1 MRGRASLL
9 LILLLAAFLRFY
21 RLNAQS
27 LWADEGNSVRLAE
40 RSLSLITQGAAH
52 DIHPPLYYYLLH
64 FWMRAFGHSEFAV
77 RSLSALVGMALVW
90 LTYLLGRQ
98 LFDRTTGLVA
108 ALLAALSPFQIY
120 YSQETRM
127 YILAALLGALS
138 VYFFGKLVNWELAD
152 RESADQR
159 PSIPLSKSP
168 IYQFA
173 NYQSTN
179 LLLFILF
186 TALGLYTHYSFPIVM
201 AAENLVYGLWL
212 ALSWRRRFWARLARW
227 MALQLA
233 VVALYLPWLPIAYRQ
248 LRGWPPTSEPLRPS
262 FIFGEALRLYSL
274 GPTAE
279 RGGLAPWLMA
289 GFAILFL
296 AGLFPSIT
304 NLRVPNPRITNFSGS
319 QSLLSRGVLAPSGRR
334 GRRPVAYH
342 CDLLN
347 LRTFLLLLYSLL
359 PALTIYGLSLFKP
372 TYRPKF
378 FLVGSPAFC
387 LVLARG
393 VLFCNQQQAASS
405 KHLATRYLLL
415 ATCLIFI
422 AAASAHSLH
431 NYYFDPKYA
440 RDDYRSIAEY
450 ISALGREGDAVLLN
464 APNQWEVFT
473 YYYHGGLPLYP
484 LPRSRP
490 LDEAE
495 TAKELEA
502 IAARH
507 DRLFAVLWAL
517 PESDPNRFVER
528 WLSEH
533 AYKASDEWYG
543 NVRLAIYALPADGE
557 PPTHPQTDRGVRLGD
572 EIALLGYSLPA
583 DRIEAGDVLR
593 LTLFWQALGEPG
605 ERYKVFV
612 HLLDEANH
620 IVGQCDGEPGGGMKI
635 TTLWQPGQRI
645 IDRYGVLIW
654 PGTPP
659 GRHRL
664 EIGMYSLA
672 TGRRLPVGEGSSDR
686 VLLGAIEVLRP
697 AEPPPP
703 AALKMQ
709 YREGVKCQGLTLL
722 GYDLH
727 KLGYGHRPQE
737 PLHPGDVLHL
747 NLYWRAERAPED
759 DWQLTLRLIDGEGRA
774 WATQEARI
782 AGVDYPATS
791 WQAGEVVRAQFD
803 LFIPSDA
810 PAGRYRV
817 EGELVPTSGEPA
829 RPCWT
834 SRWFAVR

>member
-1 MRGRASLL
+1 MTFWHTSGNCWGRKVESWARISLL
-9 LILLLAAFLRFY
+9 LILLLAASLRFY
-21 RLNAQS
+21 RLDAQS

-64 FWMRAFGHSEFAV
+64 FWMRAFGRSEVAV
-77 RSLSALVGMALVW
+77 RSLSALAGTALVW

-98 LFDRTTGLVA
+98 LFDQATGLA
-108 ALLAALSPFQIY
+108 AAFLAALSPFQVY
-120 YSQETRM
+120 YSQEARM

-138 VYFFGKLVNWELAD
+138 VYFFGKLVNWELVD
-152 RESADQR
+152 WESGNR
-159 PSIPLSKSP
+159 GPLAPASQPP
-168 IYQFA
+168 I
-173 NYQSTN
+173 YQSTN
-179 LLLFILF
+179 HQFTNHQSTNLPLFILF
-186 TALGLYTHYSFPIVM
+186 TTLGLYTHYSFPIVM

-212 ALSWRRRFWARLARW
+212 ALSWRWRFWARLARW
-227 MALQLA
+227 ATLQLA

-248 LRGWPPTSEPLRPS
+248 LRGWPPISEPLSAS

-296 AGLFPSIT
+296 AGFLPSIT
-304 NLRVPNPRITNFSGS
+304 NLRVPNSRITN
-319 QSLLSRGVLAPSGRR
+319 
-334 GRRPVAYH
+334 
-342 CDLLN
+342 
-347 LRTFLLLLYSLL
+347 LRIFLLLLYSLL
-359 PALTIYGLSLFKP
+359 PALTIYGLSLLKP

-378 FLVGSPAFC
+378 FLVGSPAFY
-387 LVLARG
+387 LLLARG
-393 VLFCNQQQAASS
+393 VLFFRQRSIASKLS
-405 KHLATRYLLL
+405 ASYPLSLALRCLLP
-415 ATCLIFI
+415 AFCLVFI
-422 AAASAHSLH
+422 ATASAHSLH
-431 NYYFDPKYA
+431 NYYFDPRYA
-440 RDDYRSIAEY
+440 RDDYRGIAEY
-450 ISALGREGDAVLLN
+450 ISALGREGDAVILN

-490 LDEAE
+490 LDEAQ
-495 TAKELEA
+495 TAEELEA

-507 DRLFAVLWAL
+507 NRLFAVLWAL

-543 NVRLAIYALPADGE
+543 NVRLAIYALPTGTE
-557 PPTHPQTDRGVRLGD
+557 PPTRPQTDLQVKLGD
-572 EIALLGYSLPA
+572 KIALLGYSLAA
-583 DRIEAGDVLR
+583 DRIEAGDILR
-593 LTLFWQALGEPG
+593 LTLFWQALGKPG

-612 HLLDEANH
+612 HVLDEANH
-620 IVGQCDGEPGGGMKI
+620 IVGQCDSEPGAGMRI
-635 TTLWQPGQRI
+635 TTLWQPGQTVV
-645 IDRYGVLIW
+645 DNYGVLIW

-672 TGRRLPVGEGSSDR
+672 TGQRLSVGGGEGDR
-686 VLLGAIEVLRP
+686 ILLGPIEVLRP

-709 YREGVKCQGLTLL
+709 HREGVEVEGLALL

-727 KLGYGHRPQE
+727 KLGYSHRPEE
-737 PLHPGDVLHL
+737 PLHPGDILHL

-759 DWQLTLRLIDGEGRA
+759 DWRLTLRLVDGEGRA
-774 WATQEARI
+774 WATQEAPL

-817 EGELVPTSGEPA
+817 EGELVPTSGGPA
-829 RPCWT
+829 RPFWA
-834 SRWFAVR
+834 SRWFAVRGK